1 MKSTKDNKSLKLIII
16 LGVGILLR
24 LFYVVFSTIYDRQ
37 YDIGMIDI
45 DAGHTV
51 SGGHLAYI
59 QYFYHNLS
67 MPDFDPTTVYQFH
80 HPPLH
85 HYICAL
91 WMRFLG
97 LFIKDTSVLEESI
110 QIIPLICSVI
120 TLIFLYKIIKEFNLS
135 FRASAFITLIFSFH
149 PTFILLSGSVNNDCM
164 ALMFTVMACF
174 YTIRWGKRQTYK
186 NIIAIALCIGL
197 GMSTKQNVA
206 ELAFPIGIVFLY
218 IFFKNIRKD
227 KKKLSLFIKQ
237 FGIFLLIAVP
247 IGMWFYIR
255 NLVKYDVSMLWVYE
269 LPKDSWQYTG
279 NVPVINR
286 FLWPIPSDIVDNIK
300 NFKIGCG
307 YNVWVSIM
315 RTSVLGEWDMAG
327 VASVVKLISVFLILT
342 GAVLGIFAFISFI
355 LTFTTK
361 YSKNRGVHIEKTS
374 SIFFVTAYVITMIFY
389 LSFAYKYPQECS
401 MNFRYI
407 SIAILF
413 PAVGAGICYDKM
425 KSQVLRSVIGLCL
438 TAFCVLSLL
447 MTAIWCFGV
456 GA

>member
-1 MKSTKDNKSLKLIII
+1 MKSAKDNKSLKLIII

-97 LFIKDTSVLEESI
+97 LFIKDTSLLEESI
-110 QIIPLICSVI
+110 QIIPLICSVV

-135 FRASAFITLIFSFH
+135 FRASSFIMLIFSFH
-149 PTFILLSGSVNNDCM
+149 PAFILLSGSVNNDCM

-174 YTIRWGKRQTYK
+174 YTIRWGKNQTYK

-227 KKKLSLFIKQ
+227 KKKVSLFIKQ
-237 FGIFLLIAVP
+237 FGIFLLIAAP
-247 IGMWFYIR
+247 LGMWFYIR

-269 LPKDSWQYTG
+269 LPEDSWQYTG
-279 NVPVINR
+279 NVPVVNR

-327 VASVVKLISVFLILT
+327 VASVVKLISVFLMLT
-342 GAVLGIFAFISFI
+342 GAVLGIFAFGSFV
-355 LTFTTK
+355 LTFVTR
-361 YSKNRGVHIEKTS
+361 YSRNRGVHIEKTN
-374 SIFFVTAYVITMIFY
+374 SIFFVTAYIVTMIFY

-407 SIAILF
+407 TIAILF

-425 KSQVLRSVIGLCL
+425 KSQIFRSVIGLCL
-438 TAFCVLSLL
+438 AAFCVLSIL
-447 MTAIWCFGV
+447 MTVIWCFGV